1 MQNDSPLVQ
10 VEVTA
15 KFKRNLSILAK
26 KYRSIRKDIQPIIE
40 QLQSG
45 NLPGDQVSGIGYTI
59 FKIRVKNSDIQKG
72 KSGGY
77 RLIYYLKTSTR
88 IILVTIYS
96 KSDQEDIAAEEIQ
109 QILAECEQNKI
120 DE

>member
-1 MQNDSPLVQ
+1 MQNDSHLIQ
-10 VEVTA
+10 VEVTV
-15 KFKRNLSILAK
+15 KFKRNLRILAK
-26 KYRSIRKDIQPIIE
+26 KYRSIRQDIQPIIE

-45 NLPGDQVSGIGYTI
+45 ELPGVQVSGVGYTI

-96 KSDQEDIAAEEIQ
+96 KSEQEDIAAEDIQ
-109 QILAECEQNKI
+109 EILAEFEQDKI
-120 DE
+120 E